1 MPLAL
6 LALAVGAFGIGT
18 TEFVSMGLL
27 PQVAEA
33 FGVSIPLA
41 GWIITAYAIGVVVG
55 APTLTALTHARPR
68 RQVLLG
74 LMVLFTVGHAA
85 TALAPTF
92 ATLVG
97 ARFLTGLAHGA
108 FFGASAVVARA
119 LAPAGK
125 EGRALSLVFAGLTVA
140 NVVGVPL
147 GTWVGQQAGWR
158 VTYALVGLI
167 GVGTLVA
174 VAALVPDVRV
184 GTGSLRTELAAFGR
198 GQVWLTLLVT
208 VIGFGG
214 LFTVLSYVSPLLT
227 EVSGLSESSVSWV
240 LVLFGLGATA
250 GNLLGGRLSD
260 WSVQNTLVM
269 GMAGLVVVYAALFAL
284 ASSPVAAAAGVFAFA
299 FVAFS
304 MSAAIQTRGI
314 VAAGGGASMAS
325 AAMQA
330 AFNTG
335 NALGALLGGAVI
347 DAGFGYASPALVAV
361 GLSVVGLGVLAL
373 ATHADSTGRAPLD
386 PAVAAVPAQRRRTAA
401 KRTEDAGA

>member
-6 LALAVGAFGIGT
+6 LALAVGAFAIGT

-27 PQVAEA
+27 PQVAQT
-33 FGVSIPLA
+33 FDVSIPLA
-41 GWIITAYAIGVVVG
+41 GWIITAYAVGVVVG
-55 APTLTALTHARPR
+55 APTLTALTHSRPR

-74 LMVLFTVGHAA
+74 LMALFTASHAA

-92 ATLVG
+92 SALVG

-125 EGRALSLVFAGLTVA
+125 EGRAISLVFAGLTVA

-158 VTYALVGLI
+158 LTYALVGLI
-167 GVGTLVA
+167 GLVT
-174 VAALVPDVRV
+174 VAALLALVPEVRV
-184 GTGSLRTELAAFGR
+184 GTGSLRGELGAFRR
-198 GQVWLTLLVT
+198 GQVWLTLVVT
-208 VIGFGG
+208 VVGFGG
-214 LFTVLSYVSPLLT
+214 MFTVFSYVSPLLT
-227 EVSGLSESSVSWV
+227 EVSGLAESSVSWV

-250 GNLLGGRLSD
+250 GNLLGGRLAD

-269 GMAGLVVVYAALFAL
+269 GMSGLVAVYLALFAV

-304 MSAAIQTRGI
+304 MSSAIQTRAM
-314 VAAGGGASMAS
+314 VAAGGGASMAA

-335 NALGALLGGAVI
+335 NAAGAFLGGAVI
-347 DAGFGYASPALVAV
+347 DAGLGYASTALVAA
-361 GLSVVGLGVLAL
+361 GLSVLGLGVLAV
-373 ATHADSTGRAPLD
+373 ATRADATGRAPLD
-386 PAVAAVPAQRRRTAA
+386 PAVAAVPAQRRRSGV
-401 KRTEDAGA
+401 RSTEDAGA